1 MQISL
6 KWINEL
12 VDIETVSLETLIE
25 KLTLG
30 GFEVEEI
37 LEIELNKE
45 KLTALE
51 ISTTANRSDSLSI
64 QGLAVEIAALLD
76 KKLKTLNYT
85 NTTFNWEDKI
95 QKLSQNNEVTNTC
108 TEFRALTIENV
119 TNFNSPQWL
128 KDKLIASGIT
138 PENTLLD
145 FQNYILLE
153 RGYPIE
159 VYDLEKIFIDL
170 KTSKFSL
177 NLTPAKRNETFLASN
192 DTNYKLNE
200 NILLLNANEL
210 PISIAGIIP
219 HQNYN
224 YSKTTTSLLVEGS
237 IFNAAAIRQQSR
249 TLGLRTTRSARYEKS
264 LTTTNLLDTIYR
276 FVDLLRI
283 SNPNLICKLHTNTSV
298 LEKKPKIIDL
308 HYSSIKEILG
318 PIKTDS
324 LTTDQYISPQ
334 AITTSLER
342 LQFQVRYN
350 QDKLNWEVIVPDF
363 RRNDIEREIDL
374 IEEIGRLY
382 GFNNFLT
389 RLPNLTKIGTEDFAY
404 QIRKKLTLSLMS
416 SGLNELIQYSLVPEK
431 TDNPN
436 EVSLINPLVKEYANL
451 RSSLLPNLVKAAEE
465 NSKKS
470 NLVLEGF
477 EYGHIFSGSEMATI
491 QEKEYIAAI
500 FGGSTIKSEWSN
512 SSEFLT
518 WFEGKSK
525 LDELF
530 KKLNLVT
537 YWQSYKP
544 IKEKNILHPYRAAEL
559 CLSDKSKLGIFGQI
573 HPLLARKLSLST
585 NIYLFELN
593 FELLKEQVLKN
604 KLTVYQEYSSYP
616 KIIKDLSFIIDQNIS
631 FKDLNEIL
639 YLNGSKFLTEIN
651 LLDEYR
657 GTSIPSDQTSLCL
670 QFVFQADNQTLKN
683 KKIETILEHLKFV
696 LIHKFNAVIRN

>member
-12 VDIETVSLETLIE
+12 VDIETISLETLIE

-37 LEIELNKE
+37 LEIEINKE
-45 KLTALE
+45 KIIALE

-64 QGLAVEIAALLD
+64 QGLAVEIAALLN
-76 KKLKTLNYT
+76 KKLKTFDYT
-85 NTTFNWEDKI
+85 STHFNWEDKI
-95 QKLSQNNEVTNTC
+95 QKLTQNNAGTNEC
-108 TEFRALTIENV
+108 PEFRALILENV
-119 TNFNSPQWL
+119 TNFESPQWL
-128 KDKLIASGIT
+128 KHKLIASGII

-159 VYDLEKIFIDL
+159 VYDLEQIFIDL
-170 KTSKFSL
+170 KTSQFNL
-177 NLTPAKRNETFLASN
+177 NLTSAKLNQTFLASN
-192 DTNYKLNE
+192 ETNYQLNDD
-200 NILLLNANEL
+200 ILILKANDL
-210 PISIAGIIP
+210 PISIAGIIA

-237 IFNAAAIRQQSR
+237 IFNAATIRQQSR

-264 LTTTNLLDTIYR
+264 LTNTNLLDTLYR
-276 FVDLLRI
+276 FVDLLRL

-308 HYSSIKEILG
+308 HYHNIKEILG
-318 PIKTDS
+318 PIQNELRTP
-324 LTTDQYISPQ
+324 DQYISPQ
-334 AITTSLER
+334 TISTSLER
-342 LQFQVRYN
+342 LQFQVSYN
-350 QDKLNWEVIVPDF
+350 EEKLSWEVIVPDF

-389 RLPNLTKIGTEDFAY
+389 RLPSLTKIGTEDFAY
-404 QIRKKLTLSLMS
+404 QLRKKITLSLMS

-431 TDNPN
+431 TDIRN

-477 EYGHIFSGSEMATI
+477 EYGHIFSGSELQTI
-491 QEKEYIAAI
+491 QETEYLAGIL
-500 FGGSTIKSEWSN
+500 GGSPIKSDWSN
-512 SSEFLT
+512 SSQFLT

-530 KKLNLVT
+530 RKLNLVT

-544 IKEKNILHPYRAAEL
+544 VKEKNILHPYRAAEL
-559 CLSDKSKLGIFGQI
+559 CLSNKSKLGIFGQI
-573 HPLLARKLSLST
+573 HPLLAKKLSIST

-593 FELLKEQVLKN
+593 FELLKEQVQKN

-616 KIIKDLSFIIDQNIS
+616 KIIKDLSFIIDQNVS
-631 FKDLNEIL
+631 FKELNEIL

-657 GTSIPSDQTSLCL
+657 GTSIPSNHTSLCL

-683 KKIETILEHLKFV
+683 KKIETILNHLKLV
-696 LIHKFNAVIRN
+696 LINKFNAVIRN